1 MLALLTA
8 GTSLGACPGTHFDP
22 PPDPLVTAESVLA
35 LAETYLAT
43 SPGAAVIEGR
53 ASQYSDRG
61 GLKGKVLLL
70 LKRPGQLSLSGL
82 SPTDDVVSVLVS
94 DGARF
99 TAYQRGAASCF
110 VGRACPS
117 NVGRFASIP
126 LESDELVGVLLGRPP
141 VIPHRVSPA
150 PSMSWDRDVGA
161 YRVEL
166 TGDSA
171 DLGLAH
177 GRTQRLWVAHGDGRI
192 VKTALFEDGK
202 AKVEVTY
209 SDFGTI
215 GGKVMPRRLDI
226 HMARE
231 STDLRLDYRDLDLSP
246 ELEPGAFTFTCP
258 SGTNLEELPCF
269 EP

>member
-1 MLALLTA
+1 
-8 GTSLGACPGTHFDP
+8 
-22 PPDPLVTAESVLA
+22 VTADAVLA
-35 LAETYLAT
+35 LAETWNGT

-94 DGARF
+94 DGDRF
-99 TAYQRGAASCF
+99 TAYERGAASCF
-110 VGRACPS
+110 VGRACPA

-141 VIPHRVSPA
+141 IIPHRADPPPA
-150 PSMSWDRDVGA
+150 MAWDREVGA
-161 YRVEL
+161 YRVEVV
-166 TGDSA
+166 GDGL
-171 DLGLAH
+171 DLGLAR
-177 GRTQRLWVAHGDGRI
+177 GRTQVLWVAHGDGRI
-192 VKTALFEDGK
+192 VKTALYEGGK

-209 SDFGTI
+209 SDFARVGQTL
-215 GGKVMPRRLDI
+215 MPHRLDI
-226 HMARE
+226 RMARE
-231 STDLRLDYRDLDLSP
+231 STDLRLDYRDLDLAP
-246 ELEPGAFTFTCP
+246 DLDANAFVFTCP

-269 EP
+269 